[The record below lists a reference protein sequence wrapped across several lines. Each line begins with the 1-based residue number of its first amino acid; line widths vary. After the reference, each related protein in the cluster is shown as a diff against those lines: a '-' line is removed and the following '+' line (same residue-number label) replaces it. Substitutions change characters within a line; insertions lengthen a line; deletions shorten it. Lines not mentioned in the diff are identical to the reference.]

1 MVSRWKLEGHFSNHI
16 LSNFGVFVEMLY
28 QLDFFLT
35 LLPLKCLAGNLYLKK
50 VGLGF
55 ARAEAGS
62 AITAIID

>member
-1 MVSRWKLEGHFSNHI
+1 
-16 LSNFGVFVEMLY
+16 MLY